1 MTFAV
6 VQNSAN
12 NNFNSFNGF
21 RPPFKIAQLVTF
33 PNIDGRDAPGKTG
46 SAAKPA
52 LVSIVGLK
60 VNGRQTSS
68 ATTRFGLWSS
78 TGTNGSFSDVFTL
91 SRQDSVATLTTR
103 NISDRPVFSGAQYW
117 VGFFKLT
124 TDQYLWGVAGGT
136 QEIKQDNANAGDL
149 TNFNNSGNVAT
160 AAGSLIWQLYYDV
173 LPTAPQS
180 ASASAS
186 GTSITFSWSAPASD
200 GGRAVTSYRVQRSTD
215 NQSFTTIVNTSSTSI
230 VDANLAPGV
239 TYYYRVAAINAVATA
254 HGADYTGP
262 YSNTG
267 AAITPL
273 PIPDPE
279 PEPDPEPPTPPV
291 VIPATAGNALS
302 ILTATVANPSPAA
315 VVFSDFGPGIRFTQ
329 IQVQYG
335 SEYLYNEVEA
345 TTQDPFA
352 EIQVAEAPQSKQFY
366 GVRTYT
372 ISSLLNATD
381 AGAFDVAKDYLTYYY
396 EPELRVEAITVDLS
410 NLTIEQRL
418 EILGLEI
425 DSYISVSFT
434 PNGVGDPKIRSG
446 LVTGISHRIT
456 LTTHEVELRLRT
468 ERNLFTLDSDSK
480 GILNLNTL
488 GP

>member
-21 RPPFKIAQLVTF
+21 RPPYKIAQLVTF

-46 SAAKPA
+46 AAAKPA

-78 TGTNGSFSDVFTL
+78 TGTNGYFSDVFTL
-91 SRQDSVATLTTR
+91 SRQDSVATMTTR
-103 NISDRPVFSGAQYW
+103 NISDRPVFSGTQYW
-117 VGFFKLT
+117 VGFHKLT
-124 TDQYLWGVAGGT
+124 TAQYLWGVAGGT
-136 QEIKQDNANAGDL
+136 QEIKQDNANAGDA

-180 ASASAS
+180 ATASVS
-186 GTSITFSWSAPASD
+186 GTTITFSWSAPASD
-200 GGRAVTSYRVQRSTD
+200 GGRAVTAYRVQRSTD
-215 NQSFTTIVNTSSTSI
+215 NQNFVTITQTGSTSI
-230 VDANLAPGV
+230 TDSGLAPGV

-254 HGADYTGP
+254 HGSDYTGP

-273 PIPDPE
+273 PTPE
-279 PEPDPEPPTPPV
+279 PEPEPEPEPPTPPV
-291 VIPATAGNALS
+291 EIPAVPGNALS
-302 ILTATVANPSPAA
+302 ILTVTVANPNPVA

-329 IQVQYG
+329 IGVQYG
-335 SEYLYNEVEA
+335 AEYLYNQIEA
-345 TTQDPFA
+345 TTQDAFA
-352 EIQVAEAPQSKQFY
+352 ETQMVEATSSKALY
-366 GVRTYT
+366 GVRTYS

-381 AGAFDVAKDYLTYYY
+381 DGALEVAKDYLTYFYQ
-396 EPELRVEAITVDLS
+396 PELRVESVTVDLS

-418 EILGLEI
+418 EVLALEI
-425 DSYISVSFT
+425 DSYISISFT
-434 PNGVGDPKIRSG
+434 PNGVGDPKLANG

-456 LTTHEVELRLRT
+456 LTSHEIEFRLRT
-468 ERNLFTLDSDSK
+468 ERNLFILNSDSK
-480 GILNLNTL
+480 GILNVNNL
-488 GP
+488 GF

>member
-1 MTFAV
+1 MTFGV
-6 VQNSAN
+6 VENSAN

-21 RPPFKIAQLVTF
+21 RPPFKVAQLVTF

-46 SAAKPA
+46 AAAKPA

-60 VNGRQTSS
+60 VNGRLTSS
-68 ATTRFGLWSS
+68 ARTRFALWSS
-78 TGTNGSFSDVFTL
+78 TGTNGYFSDIFTL
-91 SRQDSVATLTTR
+91 PRQDSIATLSTR
-103 NISDRPVFSGAQYW
+103 TITDRPVFSGTQYW
-117 VGFFKLT
+117 VGFLKL
-124 TDQYLWGVAGGT
+124 DLVQYLWGVSGGT
-136 QEIKQDNANAGDL
+136 ALVKQDTANSGDQ
-149 TNFNNSGNVAT
+149 TNFSDNGNIGS
-160 AAGSLIWQLYYDV
+160 AGSLIWQLYYDV

-180 ASASAS
+180 ATATAS
-186 GTSITFSWSAPASD
+186 GTSITFSWSAPASN
-200 GGRAVTSYRVQRSTD
+200 GGRSITSYRVQRSTD
-215 NQSFTTIVNTSSTSI
+215 NQSFTTILNTASTSI

-254 HGADYTGP
+254 HGSDYTGP

-279 PEPDPEPPTPPV
+279 PTPDPTPPV
-291 VIPATAGNALS
+291 EIPASPGNALS
-302 ILTATVANPSPAA
+302 LLTATVANPSPAP
-315 VVFSDFGPGIRFTQ
+315 VLFSDFGPGIRFTQ

-352 EIQVAEAPQSKQFY
+352 AIQVAEAPQSKQFY

-434 PNGVGDPKIRSG
+434 PNGIGDPKVRSG

-456 LTTHEVELRLRT
+456 LTSHEVELRLRT

-480 GILNLNTL
+480 GILNVNTL